1 MGNEVTFGLGAVN
14 APKAPALAAKS
25 LCLSLASS
33 SDNGKGGGAGLG
45 SLVPP
50 EAVGAGVVVA
60 EVAFARE
67 SGSPGLTS
75 RGGRSDRTAVRGA
88 RAACE
93 AIRGASLAG
102 CPACEGLEAGSAFGE
117 GIAAAAAGAGRQIH
131 RDMTK
136 SQVPGGS

>member
-14 APKAPALAAKS
+14 APKAPVLAANS
-25 LCLSLASS
+25 LCRSLARS

-60 EVAFARE
+60 EVAAAR
-67 SGSPGLTS
+67 G
-75 RGGRSDRTAVRGA
+75 RRSDRTAVRGA

-93 AIRGASLAG
+93 AIRGAFLAG
-102 CPACEGLEAGSAFGE
+102 SPACEGLEAGSAFGE

>member
-14 APKAPALAAKS
+14 APKAPVLAANS
-25 LCLSLASS
+25 LCRSLARS

-60 EVAFARE
+60 EVAAARGR
-67 SGSPGLTS
+67 GSA
-75 RGGRSDRTAVRGA
+75 RTAVRGA

-93 AIRGASLAG
+93 AIRGAFLAG
-102 CPACEGLEAGSAFGE
+102 SPACEGLGAGSAFGE
-117 GIAAAAAGAGRQIH
+117 GVAAAAAGAGRQTH
-131 RDMTK
+131 WDMTK

>member
-1 MGNEVTFGLGAVN
+1 MGKEVTFGLGAVN
-14 APKAPALAAKS
+14 APKAPVLEANS
-25 LCLSLASS
+25 LCRSLARS
-33 SDNGKGGGAGLG
+33 SDNGKDGGAGLG

-60 EVAFARE
+60 EVAAARE

-102 CPACEGLEAGSAFGE
+102 CPTCAGLEAGSAVGE
-117 GIAAAAAGAGRQIH
+117 GIAAAAAGAGRQ
-131 RDMTK
+131 T
-136 SQVPGGS
+136 Q

>member
-1 MGNEVTFGLGAVN
+1 MGKEVTFGLGAVN
-14 APKAPALAAKS
+14 APKAPVLAANS
-25 LCLSLASS
+25 LCRSLARS
-33 SDNGKGGGAGLG
+33 SDNGKDGGAGLG

-50 EAVGAGVVVA
+50 EAVGADVAVA
-60 EVAFARE
+60 EVVTARE

-93 AIRGASLAG
+93 AIRGAFLAG

-117 GIAAAAAGAGRQIH
+117 GIAAAAAGAGRQTQW
-131 RDMTK
+131 DMTK